1 MTENE
6 LNELRTWIIQM
17 GKIVQKYGKGHYD
30 HQLRGLM
37 SIVNCIDSDA
47 DISEKENYII
57 STYKD
62 LISSR
67 GGLSDFCIF
76 DNNYERRLE
85 LNKPYEE
92 ARKNIWNLISKFQE

>member
-1 MTENE
+1 MSLESGLYKWE
-6 LNELRTWIIQM
+6 
-17 GKIVQKYGKGHYD
+17 KSSKKYGKGHYD
-30 HQLRGLM
+30 HQLRCLE

-67 GGLSDFCIF
+67 GGLSDFCVF

-85 LNKPYEE
+85 LNRPYEE
-92 ARKNIWNLISKFQE
+92 ARKNIWNIINGL